1 MKYRIKLLLTFVAL
15 ALLTNFIS
23 LEVMYQ
29 LSRHYM
35 YDGYRAKLL
44 SITASV
50 ATMLDG
56 DLLKTIQTRADEG
69 TPAYKT
75 LRQTLRQVRD
85 ANRRKDTYM
94 KQIFTVMRS
103 GQDAKVLLIGVD
115 PEESLEN
122 AAHVGDVYRGGMA
135 ESIDFGQT
143 KVEDAF
149 IKDEFGSWLRG
160 YAPVRDH
167 NGQVVGAVVVEAPVD
182 WVESR
187 IRPIGLSGLLSLLLA
202 VGIAVPVAILAS
214 RRASSPLTDL
224 HEAVEAIGQG
234 NFGARVAVRSDDEF
248 GAVGKAVNQMAAGL
262 GERERVKSA
271 FARYV
276 SHQVMDSVLESGTE
290 IKLSGDRRRISVL
303 FCDIRGFTS
312 ISENLPPEKVVQLLN
327 EYFER
332 MVDVVIRNNGTL
344 DKFIGD
350 GMMVIFGAPDDDPY
364 QEEHALKAAVEMQE
378 ELRKLAEKWRP
389 EGLNLRIGIGINSGP
404 AIVGNI
410 GSSRRMD
417 YTAIGD
423 TVNLASRLESATK
436 EFGVGIIISEYTHNA
451 VRGAFQFT
459 KLGEV
464 QVRGRAEPVLA
475 YSVKGMEWSDGGPDS
490 QSSAELLALRA
501 NLVPATQQTI
511 TDA

>member
-1 MKYRIKLLLTFVAL
+1 VKYRTKLLFTFVTV

-23 LEVMYQ
+23 LMVMYQ

-69 TPAYKT
+69 TPAYQT
-75 LRQTLRQVRD
+75 LQQTLRRVRD

-94 KQIFTVMRS
+94 KQVFTVMRS
-103 GQDAKVLLIGVD
+103 KQDPKILLIGVD
-115 PEESLEN
+115 PEESLEES
-122 AAHVGDVYRGGMA
+122 AHPGDVYRSSTA
-135 ESIDFGQT
+135 DNINIDQT
-143 KVEDAF
+143 VVENAF

-167 NGQVVGAVVVEAPVD
+167 TGQVVGAVIVEAPTA
-182 WVESR
+182 WVESK
-187 IRPIGLSGLLSLLLA
+187 IRPIGISGLLSLLLA
-202 VGIAVPVAILAS
+202 VGLAVPAASVVS
-214 RRASSPLTDL
+214 RRASRPLAGL
-224 HEAVEAIGQG
+224 HKAVEAIGQG
-234 NFGARVAVRSDDEF
+234 DFSSRVEVESEDEF
-248 GAVGKAVNQMAAGL
+248 GEVGHAVNQMAIGL

-276 SHQVMDSVLESGTE
+276 SHQVMDSVLESGAE
-290 IKLSGDRRRISVL
+290 IQLSGDRRRISVL

-364 QEEHALKAAVEMQE
+364 QEEHALKAAVEMQA

-451 VRGAFQFT
+451 VRGAFQFK
-459 KLGEV
+459 KLGDV
-464 QVRGRAEPVLA
+464 HVRGRSEPVLA
-475 YSVKGMEWSDGGPDS
+475 YSVEGMEWERMQEDTREVVNS
-490 QSSAELLALRA
+490 
-501 NLVPATQQTI
+501 
-511 TDA
+511 